1 MPPRKKRR
9 GGAEEPAADPS
20 AAADPKDRLLV
31 AMAKAQIIALGE
43 MPAGNDD
50 VATMAEELE
59 ELISAREQGAAA
71 QEDDDEGG
79 EEEEEEEVEEE
90 GAGDDGGDGNVGA
103 KVDELKQMLE
113 RDQSNHD
120 DFVNIKPSGK
130 CGVCLA
136 NGLSAQKARNGS
148 YGCFSCNMRVCWH
161 PDCLRDH
168 LAMMRGNKAKGAM
181 VRKERA
187 PAAGG
192 SKNHFGEEE
201 EEEEEE
207 DR

>member
-59 ELISAREQGAAA
+59 ELISAREQGAVERRMTTRA
-71 QEDDDEGG
+71 
-79 EEEEEEEVEEE
+79 EEEEEEEAEQE

-103 KVDELKQMLE
+103 KVDELKQI
-113 RDQSNHD
+113 D
-120 DFVNIKPSGK
+120 
-130 CGVCLA
+130 
-136 NGLSAQKARNGS
+136 ARARS
-148 YGCFSCNMRVCWH
+148 I
-161 PDCLRDH
+161 
-168 LAMMRGNKAKGAM
+168 
-181 VRKERA
+181 
-187 PAAGG
+187 
-192 SKNHFGEEE
+192 
-201 EEEEEE
+201 
-207 DR
+207 